1 MAVYEEME
9 RRLRRELRFLAE
21 AKVWLERSGAAYENP
36 DALVGIEREMGRI
49 RRMLE
54 ELEKERGG

>member
-9 RRLRRELRFLAE
+9 RRLRRELRWLYE
-21 AKVWLERSGAAYENP
+21 TKVWLER
-36 DALVGIEREMGRI
+36 VGVEPERLWEIEHEMGRV
-49 RRMLE
+49 RRLLE